1 MPGLFSGR
9 NTNLLNLR
17 FAPNFVKIPLKEP
30 IRAINVLG
38 FLLQC
43 RYLAVGN
50 IVNGRMNMRFLIKNV
65 LVSCFLLVS
74 ISTLLRSQ
82 QIKWM
87 TFEEAIEAHDQTKK
101 KIFVD
106 IFTDWC
112 TWCQKMDQSTFQNAF
127 IAGYINEHY
136 YPVKFNA
143 EQQTKIIFNGKDY
156 NYVKSGRRGYH
167 ELAVELAL
175 GRLSYPTVVFL
186 DENLQV
192 IQALRGFQSA
202 LRFEQ
207 IMTYFAQDFHKTTP
221 WSKFSENYQTFI
233 SHH

>member
-1 MPGLFSGR
+1 M
-9 NTNLLNLR
+9 
-17 FAPNFVKIPLKEP
+17 K
-30 IRAINVLG
+30 
-38 FLLQC
+38 FLLKS
-43 RYLAVGN
+43 VVISS
-50 IVNGRMNMRFLIKNV
+50 IVV
-65 LVSCFLLVS
+65 LTFTH
-74 ISTLLRSQ
+74 TLYSQ

-87 TFEEAIEAHDQTKK
+87 SFDEAVAAHQHEKK
-101 KIFVD
+101 KIIVD

-127 IAGYINEHY
+127 IANYINEHFY
-136 YPVKFNA
+136 AVKFNA
-143 EQQTKIIFNGKDY
+143 EQQEKITFNSKEY
-156 NYVKSGRRGYH
+156 FYVKSGRRGYH

-233 SHH
+233 SHN